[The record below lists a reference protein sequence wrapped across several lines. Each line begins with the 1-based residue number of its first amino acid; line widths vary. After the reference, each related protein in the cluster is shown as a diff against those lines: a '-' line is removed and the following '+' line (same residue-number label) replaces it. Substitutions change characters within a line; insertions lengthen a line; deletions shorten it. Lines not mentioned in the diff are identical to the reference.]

1 MKENIEKVN
10 SRCFYWFLVPILV
23 HQNGTLIDMASR
35 YKALHVL
42 AKNSET
48 VGHEDLICC
57 VTVKMIYKLSSCKI
71 ESNVSS
77 LN

>member
-1 MKENIEKVN
+1 M
-10 SRCFYWFLVPILV
+10 FLLISGAHIGAPKWYT
-23 HQNGTLIDMASR
+23 NNIDMASR

-57 VTVKMIYKLSSCKI
+57 VTVKMIYKLSSCEI